1 MNIFGLIFT
10 GSIIAIIVNLV
21 MLFTGKLSPSI
32 AIKKDTLEIINQRVA
47 FLFWYQIVILVL
59 SLISAFYWAFK
70 FL

>member
-1 MNIFGLIFT
+1 
-10 GSIIAIIVNLV
+10 